1 MNGRRLLMLTI
12 AGLVLVALIVMA
24 TSAYW
29 ERKKPLFQNGPELI
43 AALHAFSRDE
53 ILRGRSVP
61 PEISVADL
69 VSRGYLSTND
79 VTLFCEMGMTFF
91 TTYDANQRQSILASV
106 PAGKDGFTCL
116 LADGSVQQFSRERL
130 EQYRL
135 QLIEKIGG
143 AKTNTSGSNKTAFPR

>member
-12 AGLVLVALIVMA
+12 AGLVLVALIIMA

-29 ERKKPLFQNGPELI
+29 ERKKPLFQNGPKLI

-79 VTLFCEMGMTFF
+79 ATLFCEMGMTFF

-135 QLIEKIGG
+135 QLIEKI
-143 AKTNTSGSNKTAFPR
+143 